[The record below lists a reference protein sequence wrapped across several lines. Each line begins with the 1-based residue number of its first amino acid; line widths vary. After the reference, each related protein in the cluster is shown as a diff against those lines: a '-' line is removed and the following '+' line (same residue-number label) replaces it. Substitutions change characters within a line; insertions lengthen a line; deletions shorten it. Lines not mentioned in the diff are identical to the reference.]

1 LKLENNAYLAITD
14 SGTVQEEA
22 CILGVPCVVARRSTE
37 RPETIKAGASV
48 LEGVESENSLFE
60 KAKQAI
66 NLPINWDKSILNP
79 TGKSPSETIFND
91 LIERIKSN
99 YFKKSRDFDVIK
111 GNRFVKQA
119 YYRFRD

>member
-1 LKLENNAYLAITD
+1 MG
-14 SGTVQEEA
+14 GTVQEES

-60 KAKQAI
+60 TAKQAI
-66 NLPINWDKSILNP
+66 NLPTNWDRNILNP

-91 LIERIKSN
+91 LIEKIKNDYCKESRNFERIKQN
-99 YFKKSRDFDVIK
+99 I
-111 GNRFVKQA
+111 FVKQA
-119 YYRFRD
+119 YNA